1 MSFKKFLELAK
12 NMPALTEL
20 QKLRLHKARYEIYI
34 KQCKERIARFQAW
47 SRENQ
52 KRAKDDREYG
62 TCSEDL
68 WNLHVYEVALQE
80 INEKIACLEA
90 KNSV

>member
-1 MSFKKFLELAK
+1 MNFKKFRNVVK
-12 NMPALTEL
+12 NLPSLTEL
-20 QKLRLHKARYEIYI
+20 QKLRMHKARYEIYI
-34 KQCKERIARFQAW
+34 QQCEERIEAFYRW

-62 TCSEDL
+62 TCSEEM
-68 WNLHVYEVALQE
+68 WNLHVYKTALQE